1 MAKSESR
8 GDTKPDR
15 LAAVL
20 ERKQQTLTL
29 DDKDIV
35 VCKWPLR
42 KSLELSGKL
51 GNIVRD
57 VMKSMDVTNLKVN
70 LGTVLTMDIEQ
81 LLGPHIDSI
90 VQILART
97 LDNNFSNDLQAAT
110 EWVETLGLAEAIEVF
125 IVIARQ
131 NLRPL
136 GELLKK
142 VAGNVTDGS
151 DVAPKVLPPSTSL
164 PH

>member
-8 GDTKPDR
+8 GDVKPDR
-15 LAAVL
+15 LAVVL
-20 ERKQQTLTL
+20 EKKRQELHL
-29 DDKDIV
+29 DGKDIV
-35 VCKWPLR
+35 VCKWALR
-42 KSLELSGKL
+42 NSLELSGKL

-57 VMKSMDVTNLKVN
+57 VLKSMGPLSLKMD
-70 LGTVLTMDIEQ
+70 LGTVLAMDMEE
-81 LLGPHIDSI
+81 LLAPHIDSI

-97 LDNNFSNDLQAAT
+97 LDNNFNDDLEAAT
-110 EWVETLGLAEAIEVF
+110 EWVESLGLAEAVELF

-142 VAGNVTDGS
+142 VAADVSGS
-151 DVAPKVLPPSTSL
+151 RAQKESPQSTSS
-164 PH
+164 PS